1 MNLNPSCK
9 LSFQEIMIEWSN
21 LALFCSGFKCFF
33 VCGGVMGDEIS
44 KKGLSVFGCFFM
56 GVGERMKWLRSSQE
70 QEKKRK
76 LLQVPKEGKIKCY
89 FSHQNNVILP
99 KRGEV

>member
-1 MNLNPSCK
+1 MFLC
-9 LSFQEIMIEWSN
+9 LW
-21 LALFCSGFKCFF
+21 
-33 VCGGVMGDEIS
+33 GGVMGDEIS

-70 QEKKRK
+70 QENKRK
-76 LLQVPKEGKIKCY
+76 LLQVPREGKIKCY

-99 KRGEV
+99 KWGNFRVFKLILRVCLLFYFGP